1 MNTFDRRNYI
11 MDLVNTKGS
20 VLVSEISYEMGVSE
34 VTIRADLR
42 LLEERGLLT
51 RFHGGAAK
59 RKDTGFETAGNKELN
74 LSDRYNVA
82 ADPKRRIVAAAAN
95 LVREG
100 DTIILDSGSTTKLLA
115 EELLG
120 RTNITVITNNL
131 AAAYVLSENKD
142 ITLVVCGGTLRHKTV
157 SLHGALAEY
166 ALRDVTANIMFI
178 GADGLD
184 GQNGITTFNEGYA
197 ISSVMAS
204 AANQVVVVTDSSK
217 FSRKGFNSVL
227 PIDQIDMII
236 TDSDAP
242 DTQLEIFRK
251 NGMKLLLV

>member
-1 MNTFDRRNYI
+1 
-11 MDLVNTKGS
+11 
-20 VLVSEISYEMGVSE
+20 
-34 VTIRADLR
+34 
-42 LLEERGLLT
+42 
-51 RFHGGAAK
+51 
-59 RKDTGFETAGNKELN
+59 
-74 LSDRYNVA
+74 
-82 ADPKRRIVAAAAN
+82 
-95 LVREG
+95 
-100 DTIILDSGSTTKLLA
+100 
-115 EELLG
+115 
-120 RTNITVITNNL
+120 
-131 AAAYVLSENKD
+131 NKD

>member
-11 MDLVNTKGS
+11 MELINTNGS
-20 VLVSEISYEMGVSE
+20 VLVSEISSKMGVSE
-34 VTIRADLR
+34 VTIRSDLN
-42 LLEERGLLT
+42 LLEERGLLM

-59 RKDTGFETAGNKELN
+59 WKDTRLEVAGNKELN
-74 LSDRYNVA
+74 LNDRYNVA
-82 ADPKRRIVAAAAN
+82 TDPKQRIAAAAAN

-100 DTIILDSGSTTKLLA
+100 DTIILDSGSTTKLIA
-115 EELLG
+115 EDLLS

-131 AAAYVLSENKD
+131 AAAYVLSESKN
-142 ITLVVCGGTLRHKTV
+142 ITLVVCGGTLRHKTL

-166 ALRDVTANIMFI
+166 ALRNVTANIMFI

-184 GQNGITTFNEGYA
+184 GQDGITTFNEGYA

-204 AANQVVVVTDSSK
+204 AANQVIVVTDSSK

-227 PIDQIDMII
+227 SIDQIDMII
-236 TDSDAP
+236 TNSDVP
-242 DTQLEIFRK
+242 DAQLEIFRK
-251 NGMKLLLV
+251 KGMKLILV